1 MTNYPYIAP
10 CSYFLV
16 RSYEIPGSVDHV
28 GILKVGDTT
37 IKSLKK
43 ASELTVNCARKT
55 PALELTFCD
64 DFCTIMVTFW

>member
-43 ASELTVNCARKT
+43 ASELTVNSKLYFERQEDLACRRDNGVCHT
-55 PALELTFCD
+55 S
-64 DFCTIMVTFW
+64 